1 MSAFLH
7 SWKFHYFCMGLS
19 LFISWLRIPGSF
31 AFVWEEGSDFWWPQ
45 MDPRESTPWLKFNLF
60 FLLFWAFS
68 GGRTINISFK
78 YTVIKQA
85 PCCANYPRSYSHYGV
100 LMRDRSFKLT
110 SKMSFCTRLFY
121 CLRSSDPTRKWFIT
135 LKQEGGGMR
144 WDSTELKR
152 WTESKW
158 DSVLYVLWR

>member
-1 MSAFLH
+1 MSAFPH
-7 SWKFHYFCMGLS
+7 SWKFHYFCTGPS

-60 FLLFWAFS
+60 SLLFWAFS

-85 PCCANYPRSYSHYGV
+85 PRCANYPKSYSHYGV

-121 CLRSSDPTRKWFIT
+121 CLRSRDPTRKRFII
-135 LKQEGGGMR
+135 LKARRWGGKGEGKNLLNKKDEG
-144 WDSTELKR
+144 K
-152 WTESKW
+152 
-158 DSVLYVLWR
+158 

>member
-7 SWKFHYFCMGLS
+7 SWKFHYFCTGPS

-68 GGRTINISFK
+68 GARTINISFK

-85 PCCANYPRSYSHYGV
+85 SCCANYPRSYSHYGV

-121 CLRSSDPTRKWFIT
+121 CLRSSDPTRKQFII
-135 LKQEGGGMR
+135 LKKMGGWERVRIYWIKKMEKN
-144 WDSTELKR
+144 SENLF
-152 WTESKW
+152 
-158 DSVLYVLWR
+158 